1 MTVGG
6 AAGWGKDRVAV
17 TLAAVKALRA
27 AAVRHV
33 DLRGAR
39 LGPRRLWQR
48 AAVCPRRRLHGQ
60 EQSSCLWVTPAVRLS
75 TVTRRCDAYLA
86 TAKARAAVNAAIDAL
101 AVEQAGVRAS
111 LEHRR
116 VCDDPPAPFKPAPRR
131 ALLAHTERHEP
142 SDADLRDDRGFV
154 RRYSVRIGKLLVRPA
169 ERADLPSRKAG
180 ASGRRPAVG
189 LQS

>member
-1 MTVGG
+1 M
-6 AAGWGKDRVAV
+6 AV

-101 AVEQAGVRAS
+101 AVEQGGVRAS

-116 VCDDPPAPFKPAPRR
+116 DLGRPTCAVQTGPAPG
-131 ALLAHTERHEP
+131 P
-142 SDADLRDDRGFV
+142 SCP
-154 RRYSVRIGKLLVRPA
+154 Y
-169 ERADLPSRKAG
+169 
-180 ASGRRPAVG
+180 
-189 LQS
+189 